1 MNIVFEDWGLVPYK
15 QAWERQQQLFDTK
28 VENVGKN
35 DIAATVVFCEH
46 PPVYTLGK
54 HGKDSNMLL
63 TEDELRK
70 INADCLRI
78 DRGGD
83 ITFHGPGQQVCY
95 PICDLNLLN
104 IGLKSYINLLE
115 QVVIDTLAFYGIKGE
130 RLEHATGVWLDAHT
144 PDARK
149 ICAIGVRVA
158 HFVTMHGFAL
168 NVNTDL
174 RYFSYINPCGFTDK
188 GVTSIQKETGK
199 TIDLQEVRRNIADT
213 FRLLLPPCNPMPQ
226 R

>member
-15 QAWERQQQLFDTK
+15 QAWERQQHLFDTK

-35 DIAATVVFCEH
+35 DIVATVVFCEH

-63 TEDELRK
+63 TEDELHK

-95 PICDLNLLN
+95 PICDLSLLN

-115 QVVIDTLAFYGIKGE
+115 QVVIDTLDYYGIKGE

-149 ICAIGVRVA
+149 ICAIGVRAA

-199 TIDLQEVRRNIADT
+199 TIDLQEVRRIIADT